1 MKFQFT
7 YNSIYEYLDAVL
19 PKNATDADVVL
30 AKKAYRKLYNS
41 AMKIHRR
48 KILKHITI
56 SLTKAEHQRLQCI
69 SKQRDLSLYDY
80 IRHTSLKPNPALIP
94 QNLLNQIEQGM
105 MELWDVMEEAEENG
119 VELESINDKLENLE
133 RTIQK
138 LKIL

>member
-30 AKKAYRKLYNS
+30 AKKTYRKLYNS
-41 AMKIHRR
+41 AMKVHRR
-48 KILKHITI
+48 RVLKHITL
-56 SLTKAEHQRLQCI
+56 SLSKVEHQRLQCI
-69 SKQRDLSLYDY
+69 SKQRNLSLYDY
-80 IRHTSLKPNPALIP
+80 IRHASLNPNPALIP
-94 QNLLNQIEQGM
+94 QNLLNQIEQGIL
-105 MELWDVMEEAEENG
+105 ELWDVLEEAEENG